1 MNTLHSVTQRP
12 TLWRA
17 IRPSAALVGLALAGL
32 LSTAALAQSAPPP
45 MAPGAGMH
53 AMPGGPGMG
62 VGKHGMGMMGHDRM
76 LDQIGASA
84 DQKAKVHEIFK
95 AAHDDVRAQRQAARP
110 LHDEMA
116 RLMAAP
122 TVDAV
127 AVEAQRQKMSAQH
140 DLTSKRMT
148 RAMLDASAVL
158 TPEQRQKLA
167 EQTKQR
173 RDMMERHHRERQ
185 GMDGAKR

>member
-1 MNTLHSVTQRP
+1 MNTQHSVTQRP
-12 TLWRA
+12 TLRRA
-17 IRPSAALVGLALAGL
+17 IRPSAALIGLALAGL
-32 LSTAALAQSAPPP
+32 LSTVALAQSAPPP
-45 MAPGAGMH
+45 MAPGAAMH
-53 AMPGGPGMG
+53 AMPGGP
-62 VGKHGMGMMGHDRM
+62 GMGMMGHDRM
-76 LDQIGASA
+76 LDHVGASA

-122 TVDAV
+122 TVDAA

-167 EQTKQR
+167 EQMKQR
-173 RDMMERHHRERQ
+173 RDMMERHQRERQ